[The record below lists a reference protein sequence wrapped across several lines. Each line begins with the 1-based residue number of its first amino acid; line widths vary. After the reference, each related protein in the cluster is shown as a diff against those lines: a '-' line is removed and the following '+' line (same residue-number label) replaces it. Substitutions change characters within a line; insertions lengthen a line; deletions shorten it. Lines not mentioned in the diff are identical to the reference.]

1 MDGNLG
7 LASTTTAKALRGV
20 GVLALTASLSACVTE
35 WDKPEF
41 EIPIAGKFRAASS
54 APPADPVPDRWV
66 DGFGSRELSELALRA
81 LEDNLDIAQAVA
93 RITQADAQARIDS
106 AALSP
111 LVTFNGN
118 SSRSQTSGALT
129 NPPVSPTRRSLY
141 NLGLNAS
148 YELDFWGKNQD
159 AANAGRLLA
168 QATRYDRAV
177 VALSTIA
184 SLSNSY
190 FAVLGAQDRVRIAQS
205 NIRIAESVLRAVR
218 ERIQVGTATALDL
231 AQQESIAAS
240 QRAQVPPLEQT
251 VQQTRNLLAVLIG
264 RTPESVTIRG
274 GSLNTLR
281 IPRVQPGIPSQLLLR
296 RPDVAEAEARVVSE
310 NFTVGQ
316 TRAAF
321 FPSVQLTGQF
331 GVQSI
336 VVKNLFRPEAI
347 AYQFALGLAQ
357 PIIDGGNIRGQYE
370 FAKGRYAELFMAY
383 NKQVLTAFSDVE
395 NALIAVRQRSEYERL
410 QGIAVAAAQ
419 RALDVALKRLQEGTI
434 DIVTLST
441 TQTQLFQAQDLL
453 SQVRLTRFQA
463 IVGLYQA
470 LGGGWDDV
478 KRELAILAEADAYN
492 KQYGLLP

>member
-1 MDGNLG
+1 MG
-7 LASTTTAKALRGV
+7 LASTTTAKALRGI
-20 GVLALTASLSACVTE
+20 GVLALTAALGACVTE

-41 EIPIAGKFRAASS
+41 DIPIAGKFRAA
-54 APPADPVPDRWV
+54 ATPPADPVPDRWV
-66 DGFGSRELSELALRA
+66 DGFGSRELSTLAERA
-81 LEDNLDIAQAVA
+81 LADNLDIAQAVA
-93 RITQADAQARIDS
+93 RIIQADAQARIAS
-106 AALSP
+106 APLSP
-111 LVTFNGN
+111 LISSSNS

-129 NPPVSPTRRSLY
+129 SQDAPNSPTRRSLY
-141 NLGLNAS
+141 NLGLTAS
-148 YELDFWGKNQD
+148 YEVDFWSKNQD
-159 AANAGRLLA
+159 GANAGRLLA

-184 SLSNSY
+184 SLANSY

-205 NIRIAESVLRAVR
+205 NIRIAETVLRAVR

-240 QRAQVPPLEQT
+240 QRAQVPPLEQI

-264 RTPESVTIRG
+264 QTPESVTIRG
-274 GSLNTLR
+274 GSLNGLR

-296 RPDVAEAEARVVSE
+296 RPDVAEAEARVVSQD
-310 NFTVGQ
+310 FTVGQ
-316 TRAAF
+316 ARAAF

-336 VVKNLFRPEAI
+336 VLKNLFRPEAI

-370 FAKGRYAELFMAY
+370 LQKGRYAELFMAY

-478 KRELAILAEADAYN
+478 KRELANLAETDAYA